1 MTLSKFQFSKT
12 QCYSPSN
19 RYDIIRKFHE
29 FKTHY
34 SSLQLLIR
42 INKGSS
48 DTKIN
53 IIIIVITSL
62 FRPPLINSKTQPAR
76 CFRYHGMQSILFPF
90 HKGSWHLG
98 LKLSGLSGLR
108 RQTKRWKPL
117 PSTSESNW
125 DQDQHCSQ
133 HLNEKTPKDK
143 CIYYQSQHCHHLISV
158 SRNTWC
164 PSLLLLPTQT

>member
-1 MTLSKFQFSKT
+1 MSKFQFSKT

-34 SSLQLLIR
+34 SSLQLLTR
-42 INKGSS
+42 INKANS

-53 IIIIVITSL
+53 IIIIVITS
-62 FRPPLINSKTQPAR
+62 FFIPPLINSKIQTPPLMFQIWTAEYP
-76 CFRYHGMQSILFPF
+76 FPF
-90 HKGSWHLG
+90 HKGPWHLG

-108 RQTKRWKPL
+108 RRTKRWKPL
-117 PSTSESNW
+117 PSTSESDW

-143 CIYYQSQHCHHLISV
+143 CIYYQSWHCHHLISV
-158 SRNTWC
+158 SR
-164 PSLLLLPTQT
+164 SLPKC